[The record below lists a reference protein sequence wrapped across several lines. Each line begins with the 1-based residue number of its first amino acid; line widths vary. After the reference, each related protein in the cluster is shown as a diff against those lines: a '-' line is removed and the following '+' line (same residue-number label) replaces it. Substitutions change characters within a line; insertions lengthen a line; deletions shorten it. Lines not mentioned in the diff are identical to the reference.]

1 MQRGKAS
8 ETGFIASTGFK
19 ANFTLQVVTVPT
31 SGVRSRKTSKTSLA
45 SLQNGII
52 AGKEGLSH
60 LMHLTRE
67 VMPRIDNYRDIFKS
81 TTRPSIDELH
91 ESSAPEQVNLIRPL
105 GVCL

>member
-1 MQRGKAS
+1 M
-8 ETGFIASTGFK
+8 
-19 ANFTLQVVTVPT
+19 
-31 SGVRSRKTSKTSLA
+31 
-45 SLQNGII
+45 

-91 ESSAPEQVNLIRPL
+91 ESSAPEQVKSLHLPCVFVLKIHHLN
-105 GVCL
+105 VN